1 MKKVKW
7 LIFLVFLLIPF
18 KVRAANFNTS
28 LGSNQV
34 INAGDQFTVTLSVS
48 NAANLMGVVGTLGY
62 DSSKLS
68 FVSGSGIN
76 GYTVTVGTNVVA
88 DSTVGNSGSFG
99 FATLTF
105 RATGNFGV
113 GQSTNI
119 TFSNITGSDGNSD
132 VSGTS
137 SSVTVTVAIPK
148 SSNNNLSALTVNNS
162 LVSGFNS
169 STRAYSLTVN
179 NNISSI
185 SIGASA
191 ADSKSSISGIGSYAL
206 NVYNNT
212 FYITVTAENGS
223 KSVYTLNVIRKDSNG
238 LSAPL
243 STNNLLGALGIEGY
257 DIGFD
262 PNKLDYSLSVE
273 NNISSVKITANAQ
286 DSKSKVEIEGNIN
299 DLQIGDNNIKVI
311 VTAENGDR
319 KTYKIV
325 IKRKEEG
332 PTTTLGE
339 LIKVIDSTTAKQVN
353 VDIKD
358 ENTIITSEMIS
369 TIKKNSKNI
378 TVNYYKGDTVI
389 YKWELNGNNFG
400 DISSMDLGISFDTKN
415 KDKIASL
422 TNYADNLYLNF
433 AYSGELPSETYVSV
447 NVSDKYSD
455 GSIVN
460 LYYYDEE
467 SGEITLVSNN
477 LEVKNG
483 YLKFNIKHCSEYILS
498 MSNFM
503 EEENG
508 FSIYQIMCY
517 ILGVMVIG
525 LGGKVIYDLIRER
538 KSKVIISNS

>member
-1 MKKVKW
+1 MKKIKW
-7 LIFLVFLLIPF
+7 LIFLVFILIPF
-18 KVRAANFNTS
+18 KVSAASFNTS

-34 INAGDQFTVTLSVS
+34 INAGDQFTISISAAT
-48 NAANLMGVVGTLGY
+48 AANLPGVSGTLGY

-68 FVSGSGIN
+68 FVSGSGLN
-76 GYTVTVGTNVVA
+76 GYNVTVGTNVVA
-88 DSTVGNSGSFG
+88 DSTSGQSGSFG

-105 RATGNFGV
+105 RATGNFV
-113 GQSTNI
+113 AGQSTTI
-119 TFSNITGSDGNSD
+119 TFSNVMGSDGVND

-137 SSVTVTVAIPK
+137 SSMTVTVAVPK
-148 SSNNNLSALTVNNS
+148 SSNNNLSSLTVNNS

-169 STRAYSLTVN
+169 STKAYYLTVN

-191 ADSKSSISGIGSYAL
+191 ADGRSYISGIGSYAV

-223 KSVYTLNVIRKDSNG
+223 KNVYSLTVVRKDSNG
-238 LSAPL
+238 LTAPL
-243 STNNLLGALGIEGY
+243 STNNLLGTLAIEGY

-262 PNKLDYSLSVE
+262 ANKLEYKLTVE
-273 NNISSVKITANAQ
+273 NNISSVKITSTAQ
-286 DSKSKVEIEGNIN
+286 DSKSKVEIDGSAN
-299 DLQIGDNNIKVI
+299 DLEVGDNTIKVT
-311 VTAENGDR
+311 VTAENGDK
-319 KTYKIV
+319 KTYTV
-325 IKRKEEG
+325 IITRKEEG

-339 LIKVIDSTTAKQVN
+339 LIKVIDATTAKQIN

-358 ENTIITSEMIS
+358 ENTIITSDMIS

-378 TVNYYKGDTVI
+378 TVNYYKGDAVI
-389 YKWELNGNNFG
+389 YKWEMNGENFG
-400 DISSMDLGISFDTKN
+400 DISSMDVGISFDPEN

-433 AYSGELPSETYVSV
+433 AYSGDLPSDTFISI
-447 NVSDKYSD
+447 NVSDKYKD

-460 LYYYDEE
+460 LYYYDED
-467 SGEITLVSNN
+467 SGEITLVSDN

-498 MSNFM
+498 MSDFVK
-503 EEENG
+503 ENDG
-508 FSIYQIMCY
+508 LSIYQIMCY
-517 ILGVMVIG
+517 ILGIIVIA
-525 LGGKVIYDLIRER
+525 LTGKIVYDFIRQA
-538 KSKVIISNS
+538 KVNATIPNN

>member
-1 MKKVKW
+1 MRKLKW
-7 LIFLVFLLIPF
+7 LIFLVFVLIPF
-18 KVRAANFNTS
+18 KVKAADFNSS

-34 INAGDQFTVTLSVS
+34 INAGDQFTVTLSVA
-48 NAANLMGVVGTLGY
+48 NASNLMGIGGTLGY

-68 FVSGSGIN
+68 FVSGTGLN
-76 GYTVTVGTNVVA
+76 GYTATIGTNVVA

-105 RATGNFGV
+105 RATGNFAI
-113 GQSTNI
+113 GQSTTI
-119 TFSNITGSDGNSD
+119 TLTNVTGSDGTHD

-137 SSVTVTVAIPK
+137 SSVTVTVAVPK
-148 SSNNNLSALTVNNS
+148 SSNNNLSSLTVNNS

-169 STRAYSLTVN
+169 LNKAYSLTVN

-185 SIGASA
+185 SIGATA

-223 KSVYTLNVIRKDSNG
+223 RSVYTLTVLRKDSNG

-243 STNNLLGALGIEGY
+243 STNNLLGTLSIEGY

-262 PNKLDYSLSVE
+262 PNKLDYLLSVE

-286 DSKSKVEIEGNIN
+286 DGKSKVEIEGSVN
-299 DLQIGDNNIKVI
+299 DLQIGDNTIKVI
-311 VTAENGDR
+311 VTAENGDK

-332 PTTTLGE
+332 PTTTLVE
-339 LIKVIDSTTAKQVN
+339 LIKVIDATTAKQVN

-389 YKWELNGNNFG
+389 YKWELNGSEFG
-400 DISSMDLGISFDTKN
+400 DISSMDVGISFDTNN

-433 AYSGELPSETYVSV
+433 TYSGDLPSETYVSI
-447 NVSDKYSD
+447 NVSDKYKD
-455 GSIVN
+455 GSILK
-460 LYYYDEE
+460 LYYYDEDSE
-467 SGEITLVSNN
+467 EITLVSDD

-503 EEENG
+503 EKDNG
-508 FSIYQIMCY
+508 ISIYQVMCY

-525 LGGKVIYDLIRER
+525 LSGKVIYDLIRDKKR
-538 KSKVIISNS
+538 KVVAIGN

>member
-68 FVSGSGIN
+68 FVSGSGVN

-105 RATGNFGV
+105 RATGNFGI

-185 SIGASA
+185 SIGATA

-525 LGGKVIYDLIRER
+525 LGGKVIYDLIRQR
-538 KSKVIISNS
+538 KPKAIIPNI

>member
-68 FVSGSGIN
+68 FVSGSGVN

-185 SIGASA
+185 SIGATA

-525 LGGKVIYDLIRER
+525 LGGKVIYDLIRQR
-538 KSKVIISNS
+538 KPKAIIPNI

>member
-185 SIGASA
+185 SIGATA